1 MGLDMYLTKKHYIGN
16 QYKKPEEQ
24 IKLGLPD
31 IKDERLSEITERVM
45 YWRKAN
51 AIHKWFVENVQ
62 DGEDDCGEYY
72 VERESLKKLMDIL
85 DTIIKGSKTKKAKI
99 QVGTRSINGKTS
111 PIMED
116 GELITN
122 PELAQK
128 LLPCESGFFFGGTEF
143 DNYYLE
149 ECKRTLSELTA
160 LLKENDKGDFY
171 YHSSW

>member
-1 MGLDMYLTKKHYIGN
+1 MGLDMYLTKKTYIGN

-62 DGEDDCGEYY
+62 DGEDDCGEHY
-72 VERESLKKLMDIL
+72 VERESLKKLIDIL
-85 DTIIKGSKTKKAKI
+85 DTIIKGSKTKKSKI
-99 QVGTRSINGKTS
+99 QVGTSYQNGQEK

-128 LLPCESGFFFGGTEF
+128 LLPCEGGFFFGGTEY
-143 DNYYLE
+143 DSYYLD
-149 ECKRTLSELTA
+149 ECKRTLKELNE
-160 LLKENDKGDFY
+160 LVKEAGGDFY
-171 YHSSW
+171 YTSSW

>member
-62 DGEDDCGEYY
+62 DGEDDCGEHY

-99 QVGTRSINGKTS
+99 QVGTSYKNGQEN

-116 GELITN
+116 GELIIN
-122 PELAQK
+122 PELAEK
-128 LLPCESGFFFGGTEF
+128 LLPSESGFFFGGTGY

-149 ECKRTLSELTA
+149 ECVRTHKELEE
-160 LLKENDKGDFY
+160 LLKEEESGDFY
-171 YHSSW
+171 YQSSW